1 LEDLK
6 KDVHFFLQKHLTIFI
21 VDIKK
26 DIFFFLLDPRL
37 SVKKRVGVCLALIH
51 FLKDKSVVFSNGQI
65 MVAKYLSKTM
75 SKTAFS
81 EDDD

>member
-1 LEDLK
+1 LRRTLETSYYFIKDLK
-6 KDVHFFLQKHLTIFI
+6 KDVHFL
-21 VDIKK
+21 
-26 DIFFFLLDPRL
+26 LLDPRL
-37 SVKKRVGVCLALIH
+37 SVKKRVGVWLALIH